1 VFLPTT
7 LPGSEKAET
16 CVYSNLLYICY
27 VKRRI
32 AVLLTFVYLFTATEL
47 NQLWKLP
54 IFISHFIEHRQE
66 SPDITLFDFVALHY
80 FSGDVRDADF
90 ARDEQLPFRDNSE
103 CMIGAVSSLVP
114 SAASVHYKS
123 GILYQISFTP
133 KTQEGKPSRS
143 LSSIWQ
149 PPRLA

>member
-1 VFLPTT
+1 M
-7 LPGSEKAET
+7 
-16 CVYSNLLYICY
+16 
-27 VKRRI
+27 KRRI
-32 AVLLTFVYLFTATEL
+32 AVILTFVYLFTATEL

-80 FSGDVRDADF
+80 FSGDVRDADY

-103 CMIGAVSSLVP
+103 SIIGTISLLVP
-114 SAASVHYKS
+114 TAAGVSYES
-123 GILYQISFTP
+123 ELLCQISFIP
-133 KTQEGKPSRS
+133 KTQEGKPCRS
-143 LSSIWQ
+143 LATIWQ